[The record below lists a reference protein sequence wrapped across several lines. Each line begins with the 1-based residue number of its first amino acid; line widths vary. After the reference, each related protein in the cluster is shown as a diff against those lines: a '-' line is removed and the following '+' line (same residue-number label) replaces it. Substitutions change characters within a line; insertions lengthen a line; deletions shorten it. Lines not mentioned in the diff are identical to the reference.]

1 MVSPRPEVAPAKVSR
16 LAPTRVPRFRLRTR
30 LLVILMVIS
39 GLGLTGMSFAV
50 WGLTRDQMYEQVDKD
65 LRRGLTTWALS
76 PDIRSS
82 SPDTYL
88 PSQYILMTAVP
99 GQPPRIDNIG
109 GCYPRL
115 SELVFDR
122 RPRTVGADCLFDQ
135 KEDLRFRVIAVQAP
149 DGTSTVV
156 AKSLDQENEMLDAL
170 AAVLASI
177 SVLVLGMMGAA
188 GTFFVRRALLPL
200 KDLENTALAIAN
212 GNIDCRAPA
221 WPRDTEFGR
230 LSYAMNT
237 MVSQLQETLDE
248 SRAKEE
254 QMRRFV
260 GDASHELRTP
270 LTSVRGYTELYRAG
284 ATDDADMVL
293 SKIDE
298 ESARMKLL
306 VEDLLALTRAEGTRL
321 NLREV
326 DVLELVLSVSS
337 SARAAFPGRVL
348 AVENDAEDIPLV
360 SGDPDRL
367 HQVLLNLVS
376 NAFKHAGDDA
386 EVTIKLRGY
395 LDNVYIDVI
404 DNGCGMAPE
413 DADHI
418 FERFYRADSSRNRSK
433 SAGGSGLG
441 LAITKSIVEQHG
453 GAVTV
458 MSAPGKG
465 SKFTVSLP
473 RMRVGGAG
481 GADGAG
487 GSAGQPDKA

>member
-1 MVSPRPEVAPAKVSR
+1 MASLRPEVAPATLTR
-16 LAPTRVPRFRLRTR
+16 LAASRVPKLRLSTR
-30 LLVILMVIS
+30 LLIILMVIS
-39 GLGLTGMSFAV
+39 GLGLTGMSAAV
-50 WGLTRDQMYEQVDKD
+50 WGLTRDQTYERVDKD
-65 LRRGLTTWALS
+65 LRKGLTTWALS
-76 PDIRSS
+76 PEVRNSS
-82 SPDTYL
+82 VDTYL
-88 PSQYILMTAVP
+88 PSQFLLMTVVP
-99 GQPPRIDNIG
+99 GQVPRIDKVN
-109 GCYPRL
+109 GCFPRT

-122 RPRTVGADCLFDQ
+122 RPRTVGADCVFGDQ
-135 KEDLRFRVIAVQAP
+135 PDLKFRVIAVQAP

-156 AKSLDQENEMLDAL
+156 AKSLEQENKMLEAL
-170 AAVLASI
+170 AVVLASI
-177 SVLVLGMMGAA
+177 SLLALTVMGAA

-200 KDLENTALAIAN
+200 KDLENTALAIAD
-212 GNIDCRAPA
+212 GNINCRAPA

-248 SRAKEE
+248 SREKEE

-321 NLREV
+321 NMREV

-337 SARAAFPGRVL
+337 SARAAFPGRSL
-348 AVENDAEDIPLV
+348 TVENEATDIPLV

-376 NAFKHAGDDA
+376 NAFKHAGEDA
-386 EVTIKLRGY
+386 EVTITLREY
-395 LDNVYIDVI
+395 LDNVYIDVA
-404 DNGCGMAPE
+404 DNGCGMNPE
-413 DADHI
+413 DTDHI
-418 FERFYRADSSRNRSK
+418 FERFFRADSSRNRSK

-453 GAVTV
+453 GAITV
-458 MSAPGKG
+458 KSVPGQG

-473 RMRVGGAG
+473 WLRIGGG
-481 GADGAG
+481 GPEQ
-487 GSAGQPDKA
+487 SAGES

>member
-1 MVSPRPEVAPAKVSR
+1 MASPRPDIAPATLTR
-16 LAPTRVPRFRLRTR
+16 LAASRVPSLRLRTR
-30 LLVILMVIS
+30 LLIILMVIS
-39 GLGLTGMSFAV
+39 GLGLTGMSVAV
-50 WGLTRDQMYEQVDKD
+50 WGLTRDQTYERVDKD
-65 LRRGLTTWALS
+65 LRKGLTTWALS
-76 PDIRSS
+76 PEVRNSS
-82 SPDTYL
+82 ADTYL
-88 PSQYILMTAVP
+88 PSQFLLMTVVP
-99 GQPPRIDNIG
+99 GQVPRIDRVN
-109 GCYPRL
+109 GCYPNP

-122 RPRTVGADCLFDQ
+122 QPRTVGAKCSFGQ
-135 KEDLRFRVIAVQAP
+135 QEDLKFRVVAVQAP
-149 DGTSTVV
+149 DGTATVV
-156 AKSLDQENEMLDAL
+156 AKSLEQENKMLEAL
-170 AAVLASI
+170 AVVLASI
-177 SVLVLGMMGAA
+177 SLLVLTMMGAA

-200 KDLENTALAIAN
+200 KDLENTALAIAD

-248 SRAKEE
+248 SREKEE

-284 ATDDADMVL
+284 ATEDADMVL

-306 VEDLLALTRAEGTRL
+306 VEDLLALTRAEGSRL
-321 NLREV
+321 NMREV

-337 SARAAFPGRVL
+337 SARAAFPGRAL
-348 AVENDAEDIPLV
+348 SVENETTDIPLV

-376 NAFKHAGDDA
+376 NAFKHAGEEA
-386 EVTIKLRGY
+386 EVTITLREY
-395 LDNVYIDVI
+395 LDHVYIDVA
-404 DNGCGMAPE
+404 DNGCGMDPE
-413 DADHI
+413 DTDHI

-453 GAVTV
+453 GAITV
-458 MSAPGKG
+458 KSAPGKG

-473 RMRVGGAG
+473 WLRVGNAPGA
-481 GADGAG
+481 AEEEE
-487 GSAGQPDKA
+487 S

>member
-1 MVSPRPEVAPAKVSR
+1 MASPRLEPAPAKLSR
-16 LAPTRVPRFRLRTR
+16 FARNRMPALRVRTR
-30 LLVILMVIS
+30 LLIILMVIS
-39 GLGLTGMSFAV
+39 GLGLTGMSVSV
-50 WGLTRDQMYEQVDKD
+50 WGLTRDQMYERVDKD
-65 LRRGLTTWALS
+65 LRRSLTTWALS
-76 PDIRSS
+76 PEIRNS

-88 PSQYILMTAVP
+88 PSQFILMTAVP
-99 GQPPRIDNIG
+99 GQRTRIDNID
-109 GCYPRL
+109 GCYPKL
-115 SELVFDR
+115 SELIFDR
-122 RPRTVGADCLFDQ
+122 RPRTVSADCLF
-135 KEDLRFRVIAVQAP
+135 ERGEEPRFRVIAVQAP

-156 AKSLDQENEMLDAL
+156 AKSLEHENGMLEAL

-177 SVLVLGMMGAA
+177 SVLVLAIMGVA
-188 GTFFVRRALLPL
+188 GVFFVRRALLPL
-200 KDLENTALAIAN
+200 KDLEYTALAIAD
-212 GNIDCRAPA
+212 GNVDCRAPA

-248 SRAKEE
+248 SREKEE

-306 VEDLLALTRAEGTRL
+306 VEDLLALTRAEGSRL

-326 DVLELVLSVSS
+326 DVLELVMSVSG
-337 SARAAFPGRVL
+337 SAQAAFPGRELSVD
-348 AVENDAEDIPLV
+348 NDATDIPLV

-386 EVTIKLRGY
+386 AVTITVREY
-395 LDNVYIDVI
+395 LDNVYIDVA
-404 DNGCGMAPE
+404 DDGCGMAQE

-433 SAGGSGLG
+433 SGGGSGLG

-453 GAVTV
+453 GAITV
-458 MSAPGKG
+458 RSKLGEG

-481 GADGAG
+481 GADS
-487 GSAGQPDKA
+487 SAGEPEKA

>member
-1 MVSPRPEVAPAKVSR
+1 MASPRPEVAPATLTR
-16 LAPTRVPRFRLRTR
+16 LAASRVPRLRLRTR
-30 LLVILMVIS
+30 LLIILMVIS
-39 GLGLTGMSFAV
+39 GLGLAGMSAAV
-50 WGLTRDQMYEQVDKD
+50 WGLTRDQTYERVDKD
-65 LRRGLTTWALS
+65 LRKGLTTWALS
-76 PDIRSS
+76 PEVRSS
-82 SPDTYL
+82 SSDTYL
-88 PSQYILMTAVP
+88 PSQFLLMTVVP
-99 GQPPRIDNIG
+99 GQYPRIDRVN
-109 GCYPRL
+109 GCSPNPR
-115 SELVFDR
+115 ELVFDR
-122 RPRTVGADCLFDQ
+122 RPHTVGAECSFGQDS
-135 KEDLRFRVIAVQAP
+135 DLKFRVIAVQAP

-156 AKSLDQENEMLDAL
+156 AKSLEQENKMLEAL
-170 AAVLASI
+170 AVVLASI
-177 SVLVLGMMGAA
+177 SLLVLTMMGAA

-200 KDLENTALAIAN
+200 KDLENTALAIAD

-284 ATDDADMVL
+284 VTDDADMVL

-306 VEDLLALTRAEGTRL
+306 VEDLLALTRAEGSRL
-321 NLREV
+321 NMRDV
-326 DVLELVLSVSS
+326 DVLELVLSVSG
-337 SARAAFPGRVL
+337 SAKAAFPGRSL
-348 AVENDAEDIPLV
+348 TVENEATDIPLV

-386 EVTIKLRGY
+386 EVTITLREY
-395 LDNVYIDVI
+395 LDNVYIDVA
-404 DNGCGMAPE
+404 DNGCGMTPE
-413 DADHI
+413 DTDHI
-418 FERFYRADSSRNRSK
+418 FERFYRADTSRNRSK

-453 GAVTV
+453 GAITV
-458 MSAPGKG
+458 KSAPGEG

-473 RMRVGGAG
+473 WLRVGGEPELPAG
-481 GADGAG
+481 ED
-487 GSAGQPDKA
+487 S

>member
-1 MVSPRPEVAPAKVSR
+1 MASPRLEPAPAKLSR
-16 LAPTRVPRFRLRTR
+16 LVRNRVPTLRVRTR
-30 LLVILMVIS
+30 LLIILMVIS
-39 GLGLTGMSFAV
+39 GLGLTGMSVAV
-50 WGLTRDQMYEQVDKD
+50 WGLTRDQTYERVDKD

-76 PDIRSS
+76 PEIRNS

-88 PSQYILMTAVP
+88 PSQFILMTAVP
-99 GQPPRIDNIG
+99 GHPPRIDNIG

-122 RPRTVGADCLFDQ
+122 RPRTVGAECIIDQ
-135 KEDLRFRVIAVQAP
+135 KEGLKFRVIAIQAP

-156 AKSLDQENEMLDAL
+156 AKSLEQENGMLESL

-177 SVLVLGMMGAA
+177 SLLVSAMMGVA

-200 KDLENTALAIAN
+200 KDLEYTALAIAD
-212 GNIDCRAPA
+212 GNIDSRAPA

-284 ATDDADMVL
+284 VTDDADMVL

-306 VEDLLALTRAEGTRL
+306 VEDLLALTRAEGSRL
-321 NLREV
+321 EMRTV

-337 SARAAFPGRVL
+337 SAHAAFPGRTL
-348 AVENDAEDIPLV
+348 EVENAAADIPVV

-367 HQVLLNLVS
+367 HQVLINLVT
-376 NAFKHAGDDA
+376 NAFKHAGEDA
-386 EVTIKLRGY
+386 AVQITIREY
-395 LDNVYIDVI
+395 LDNVYIDVT
-404 DNGCGMAPE
+404 DNGCGLAPE

-433 SAGGSGLG
+433 SSGGSGLG

-453 GAVTV
+453 GAITV
-458 MSAPGKG
+458 RSVLGEG

-473 RMRVGGAG
+473 RLESGAG
-481 GADGAG
+481 DS
-487 GSAGQPDKA
+487 SAEEPSNEA